1 MDLQHLENG
10 IGGGGGGGGV
20 VGNNSSANGNGLS
33 EIDFQRLAQTIATSV
48 QKILQNVSTMQR
60 MVNQCNTPQD
70 SPDLKKQLHQ
80 IMTYTHQ
87 LVSDTNNHLKEV
99 DKFKERHLKMQRDR
113 LVDEFTAALTSF
125 QVCYY
130 FFYCKFDLTAALTSF
145 QAVQRKTVDIE
156 KNQVRQA
163 RANHYNI
170 AKPPGS
176 SNNASNGSNNSFFED
191 NLFGRKSQQ
200 QQQQTQMQEDIDLQA
215 LEEQERAIREL
226 EENIVGVNEI
236 YKKLGAMVYEQGLT
250 VDSIESSVE
259 QTSVYVSQGTE
270 NLRLARSY
278 KNKLR
283 RKKLILL
290 GILGVILAIVILII
304 CLQFKN

>member
-1 MDLQHLENG
+1 MDLQHMENG
-10 IGGGGGGGGV
+10 IGGGGGGGGSGIG
-20 VGNNSSANGNGLS
+20 GNNSSNSQTLS
-33 EIDFQRLAQTIATSV
+33 EIDFQRLAQTIATSI
-48 QKILQNVSTMQR
+48 QKIQQNVVTMQR

-87 LVSDTNNHLKEV
+87 LVSDTSIQLNEV
-99 DKFKERHLKMQRDR
+99 EKCKERHLKIQRDR
-113 LVDEFTAALTSF
+113 LVDEFTAALTKF
-125 QVCYY
+125 QT
-130 FFYCKFDLTAALTSF
+130 L
-145 QAVQRKTVDIE
+145 QRKTVDIE

-163 RANHYNI
+163 RANQYNI

-176 SNNASNGSNNSFFED
+176 TNNASNGSNGNNSFFDD

-200 QQQQTQMQEDIDLQA
+200 QQQQTQMQEEIDLQA

-236 YKKLGAMVYEQGLT
+236 YKKLGSMVYEQGLI

-259 QTSVYVSQGTE
+259 QTSVYVSQGSE
-270 NLRLARSY
+270 NLRMASSY

-283 RKKLILL
+283 KKKLILL
-290 GILGVILAIVILII
+290 GILAVIVLII
-304 CLQFKN
+304 VLILVMKFSN

>member
-1 MDLQHLENG
+1 MDLQHMENG
-10 IGGGGGGGGV
+10 IGGGGGGGSGIG
-20 VGNNSSANGNGLS
+20 GNNSNSQTLS
-33 EIDFQRLAQTIATSV
+33 EIDFQRLAQTIATSI
-48 QKILQNVSTMQR
+48 QKIQQNVVTMQR

-80 IMTYTHQ
+80 IMTYTNQ
-87 LVSDTNNHLKEV
+87 LVMDTSIQLSEV
-99 DKFKERHLKMQRDR
+99 EKCKERHLKIQRDR
-113 LVDEFTAALTSF
+113 LVDEFTAALTKF
-125 QVCYY
+125 QT
-130 FFYCKFDLTAALTSF
+130 L
-145 QAVQRKTVDIE
+145 QRKTVDIE

-163 RANHYNI
+163 RSNQYNI

-176 SNNASNGSNNSFFED
+176 TNNASNGGGNNSFFDD

-200 QQQQTQMQEDIDLQA
+200 QQQQQQTQMQEEIDLQA

-236 YKKLGAMVYEQGLT
+236 YKKLGSMVYEQGLI

-270 NLRLARSY
+270 NLRMASSY

-290 GILGVILAIVILII
+290 GILAVIMLIIILI
-304 CLQFKN
+304 LVKKF